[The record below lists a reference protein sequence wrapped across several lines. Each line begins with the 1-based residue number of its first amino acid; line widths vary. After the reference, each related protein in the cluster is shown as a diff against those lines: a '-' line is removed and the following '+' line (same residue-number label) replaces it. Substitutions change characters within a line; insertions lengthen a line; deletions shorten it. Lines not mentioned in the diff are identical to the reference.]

1 MSYKEK
7 RLIPIFGMF
16 LVLLYVTINV
26 AKGDTD
32 EIKQPLPPSLTD
44 LAAVKVIEISD
55 ANGQTILKGNF
66 IESGNDLDEVE
77 RTAALVSEGG
87 SANAR
92 GEASIEISK
101 KKNGFTEKELEVETH
116 NLAAR
121 SVFKVIVDG
130 QEVASFTTDA
140 AGKAE
145 LELSNEHTK

>member
-7 RLIPIFGMF
+7 KFIPIFGMF
-16 LVLLYVTINV
+16 LVLLYATINV

-32 EIKQPLPPSLTD
+32 EIKQPLPSSLTD
-44 LAAVKVIEISD
+44 LAAVKVVEISD
-55 ANGQTILKGNF
+55 ANGQTVLKGNF
-66 IESGNDLDEVE
+66 IESGNDLNEVE
-77 RTAALVSEGG
+77 RTAALVGEGS

-92 GEASIEISK
+92 GKASIEISK
-101 KKNGFTEKELEVETH
+101 KKNGFMEKELEVETQ

-130 QEVASFTTDA
+130 QEVASFTTNHT
-140 AGKAE
+140 GKAE

>member
-7 RLIPIFGMF
+7 RVIPILGMF
-16 LVLLYVTINV
+16 LVLLYATINV

-32 EIKQPLPPSLTD
+32 EIKQPLPSSLTD

-66 IESGNDLDEVE
+66 VESGNDLNEVE
-77 RTAALVSEGG
+77 RTAMLAGNG
-87 SANAR
+87 SNAR
-92 GEASIEISK
+92 GKASIEISK
-101 KKNGFTEKELEVETH
+101 NKNGFTEKELEVETY

-121 SVFKVIVDG
+121 SVFKVTVDG
-130 QEVASFTTDA
+130 QEVASFTTDH